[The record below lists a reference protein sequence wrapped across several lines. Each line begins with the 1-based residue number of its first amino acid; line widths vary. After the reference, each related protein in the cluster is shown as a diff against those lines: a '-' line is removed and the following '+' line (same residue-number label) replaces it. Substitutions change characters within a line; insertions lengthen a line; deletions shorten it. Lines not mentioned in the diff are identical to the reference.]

1 ALTTIIGSVG
11 DDTITIGKANA
22 GLTVTGGAGNDTF
35 IVTAAKIVTD
45 ATPEHTTITDFSA
58 GDSIKFA
65 AAVVGY
71 KHSAADTS
79 SAGSLKL
86 AIDAV
91 LTAEDTAQTVYGF
104 TYGGANYLF
113 YNAANSSTSATTSD
127 IVVKL
132 SGNVDLD
139 SISLNSDTGVTIA

>member
-1 ALTTIIGSVG
+1 MTTVG
-11 DDTITIGKANA
+11 
-22 GLTVTGGAGNDTF
+22 
-35 IVTAAKIVTD
+35 
-45 ATPEHTTITDFSA
+45 TPEYTTITDFSA
-58 GDSIKFA
+58 GDKITFA
-65 AAVVGY
+65 ANSVAGY
-71 KHSAADTS
+71 QHSTADTS
-79 SAGSLKL
+79 SASTLKD

-91 LTAEDTAQTVYGF
+91 LTVADVAKTVYGF

-139 SISLNSDTGVTIA
+139 SISLNADTGVTIA